1 MSVDEARA
9 LYPEDFVVTDRNVAV
24 HTRDPRTATEIR
36 AAIATKAAALRES
49 AQEATMSSRA
59 RVGRGHER
67 TG

>member
-1 MSVDEARA
+1 MSVEEARA

-24 HTRDPRTATEIR
+24 PAQDPRTATEIR